1 MWWIIGIAAASL
13 TTLGFVPQVVKMC
26 RSKSVLDLSLLTL
39 CQMLVGCSLW
49 LLYGLHLKDPVIV
62 WANLV
67 TSGVLVLALTL
78 YFRFSRRKPEVD
90 PKIQADG

>member
-1 MWWIIGIAAASL
+1 
-13 TTLGFVPQVVKMC
+13 
-26 RSKSVLDLSLLTL
+26 
-39 CQMLVGCSLW
+39 MLVGCSLW

-62 WANLV
+62 GANLV

-90 PKIQADG
+90 PKIQADS